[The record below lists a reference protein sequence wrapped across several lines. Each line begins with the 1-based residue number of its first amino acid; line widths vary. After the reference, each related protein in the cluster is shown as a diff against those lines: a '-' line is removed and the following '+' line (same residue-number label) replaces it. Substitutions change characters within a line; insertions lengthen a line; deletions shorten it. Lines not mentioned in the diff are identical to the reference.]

1 MLAFS
6 ASQTIPDISPPS
18 CYHNNS
24 HPHPSFIQRVLL
36 MNNTEI
42 AASFDQLADLLE
54 IDGANAFRVRA
65 YRNAARTIEGIADS
79 LNGSDKKTLQEIPG
93 IGEDLA
99 AKIIE
104 LNTTGSLKMLEELKE
119 KVPAGV
125 VQMLLLP
132 GIGPKKVA
140 LLHKELGIKS
150 LAELKQAA
158 ELGGI
163 ASLKGFGKKTEQT
176 ILEGIASLD
185 QQGIRF
191 YLADVVPLV
200 ERLIEDL
207 SQLPGVTRVSE
218 AGSVRRLKE
227 TIGDLDLLAIS
238 DDASLVMDALASHEL
253 VESVIA
259 RGPTK
264 QRVRLKALS
273 NPMTPGSQGH
283 KPELDLRVVPERSFG
298 AALQYF
304 TGSKEHNVVTRRL
317 AKDKGLTLNEYG
329 LNRGEDY
336 YLGRTEEEIY
346 AELGLPF
353 VPPEL
358 RENRDEFQWKSQ
370 SDVPK
375 LITQGDVLG
384 DLHMHT
390 TESDGTASLEEM
402 IEAARGRGLK
412 YIAITDHSKRVFMA
426 NGLTEERLLAQWQQV
441 CEINKKYDDI
451 EVLCGVECD
460 ILENATMDISN
471 EVLAQADWVVA
482 VIHFGLKQ
490 APDLITKRLLTAIEN
505 PYVDCIGH
513 MTGRLIGKRP
523 GAQFDVET
531 IFQAAKENGVMLE
544 INAHPARLDLSDVH
558 AAKARS
564 MGIPIVIN
572 TDSHSPHGFDML
584 RWGIAQA
591 RRAGLTAPQVA
602 NTWDFKT
609 FRKSQ
614 RRFRTK

>member
-1 MLAFS
+1 
-6 ASQTIPDISPPS
+6 
-18 CYHNNS
+18 
-24 HPHPSFIQRVLL
+24 
-36 MNNTEI
+36 MNNIEI

-79 LNGSDKKTLQEIPG
+79 LAGVQIAQLTEIPG
-93 IGEDLA
+93 IGDDLA
-99 AKIIE
+99 KKIVE
-104 LNTTGSLKMLEELKE
+104 LMTTGQLTMLEELKA

-140 LLHKELGIKS
+140 QLHKELGITS
-150 LAELKQAA
+150 LAQLKQAA
-158 ELGGI
+158 ELGGV

-176 ILEGIASLD
+176 ILEGIASID
-185 QQGIRF
+185 QQGVRF

-200 ERLIEDL
+200 RQIAEDL
-207 SQLPGVTRVSE
+207 SKVAGVSQISP

-227 TIGDLDLLAIS
+227 TIGDLDLLATS
-238 DDASLVMDALASHEL
+238 EDANLVMDALASHAL
-253 VESVIA
+253 VEGVIA

-264 QRVRLKALS
+264 QRVRLKSLS
-273 NPMTPGSQGH
+273 NPMTPGAQGH
-283 KPELDLRVVPERSFG
+283 KPEMDLRVVPEKSFG
-298 AALQYF
+298 AAMQYF

-317 AKDKGLTLNEYG
+317 AKEKGLMLNEYG
-329 LNRGEDY
+329 LNKGEEY

-346 AELGLPF
+346 AELGLVF

-358 RENRDEFQWKSQ
+358 RENREEFGWKTSA
-370 SDVPK
+370 DVPK
-375 LITQGDVLG
+375 LITEGEILG

-390 TESDGTASLEEM
+390 TESDGTASLEDM
-402 IEAARGRGLK
+402 IAAARARGLK

-426 NGLTEERLLAQWQQV
+426 NGLNEERLLKQWE
-441 CEINKKYDDI
+441 EIRRVREKYDDI
-451 EVLCGVECD
+451 KVLCGVECD
-460 ILENATMDISN
+460 ILENATMDISD
-471 EVLAQADWVVA
+471 EVLAQADWIVA

-531 IFQAAKENGVMLE
+531 VFAAAKEHGVMLE

-558 AAKARS
+558 ASKARA

-572 TDSHSPHGFDML
+572 TDSHSTYGFEML
-584 RWGIAQA
+584 QWGIAQA
-591 RRAGLTAPQVA
+591 RRAGLSAENVA
-602 NTWDFKT
+602 NAWEFEK
-609 FRKSQ
+609 FEKSLRRNRK
-614 RRFRTK
+614 K

>member
-1 MLAFS
+1 
-6 ASQTIPDISPPS
+6 
-18 CYHNNS
+18 
-24 HPHPSFIQRVLL
+24 
-36 MNNTEI
+36 MNNVEI

-65 YRNAARTIEGIADS
+65 YRNAARTIEGIAES
-79 LNGSDKKTLQEIPG
+79 LAGVQIAQLTEIPG

-99 AKIIE
+99 KKIVE
-104 LNTTGSLKMLEELKE
+104 LMTTGQLTMLEELKA

-140 LLHKELGIKS
+140 QLHKELGITS
-150 LAELKQAA
+150 LAQLKQAA
-158 ELGGI
+158 ELGGV

-176 ILEGIASLD
+176 ILEGIASID
-185 QQGIRF
+185 QQGVRF

-200 ERLIEDL
+200 RQIAEDL
-207 SQLPGVTRVSE
+207 SKVAGVSQISP

-227 TIGDLDLLAIS
+227 TIGDLDLLATS
-238 DDASLVMDALASHEL
+238 EDANLVMDALASHPL
-253 VESVIA
+253 VDGVLA

-264 QRVRLKALS
+264 QRVRLKSLS
-273 NPMTPGSQGH
+273 NPMTPGAQGH
-283 KPELDLRVVPERSFG
+283 KPEMDLRVVPEKSFG
-298 AALQYF
+298 AAMQYF

-317 AKDKGLTLNEYG
+317 AKEKGLMLNEYG
-329 LNRGEDY
+329 LNKGEEY

-346 AELGLPF
+346 AELGLVF

-358 RENRDEFQWKSQ
+358 RENRDEFGWKKP

-375 LITQGDVLG
+375 LITEREILG

-390 TESDGTASLEEM
+390 KETDGTATLEEM
-402 IEAARGRGLK
+402 IEAARTQGLK

-426 NGLTEERLLAQWQQV
+426 NGLTEERLLKQWEEV
-441 CEINKKYDDI
+441 RRVREKYDDI
-451 EVLCGVECD
+451 KVMCGVECD
-460 ILENATMDISN
+460 ILENATMDLSD
-471 EVLAQADWVVA
+471 EVLAKADWIIG

-523 GAQFDVET
+523 GAQFDVESV
-531 IFQAAKENGVMLE
+531 FAAAKEHGVMLE

-558 AAKARS
+558 AAKARA

-572 TDSHSPHGFDML
+572 TDSHSTYGFEML
-584 RWGIAQA
+584 QWGIAQA
-591 RRAGLTAPQVA
+591 RRAGLSAENVA
-602 NTWDFKT
+602 NAWEFDK
-609 FRKSQ
+609 FRKSLKRNRKQ
-614 RRFRTK
+614 

>member
-1 MLAFS
+1 
-6 ASQTIPDISPPS
+6 
-18 CYHNNS
+18 
-24 HPHPSFIQRVLL
+24 
-36 MNNTEI
+36 MNNVEI

-79 LNGSDKKTLQEIPG
+79 LAGVQIAQLTEIPG

-99 AKIIE
+99 KKIIE
-104 LNTTGSLKMLEELKE
+104 LMTTGQLTMLEELKA

-140 LLHKELGIKS
+140 QLHKELGITS
-150 LAELKQAA
+150 LAQLKQAA

-176 ILEGIASLD
+176 ILEGIATID
-185 QQGIRF
+185 QQGVRF

-200 ERLIEDL
+200 RQIAEDL
-207 SQLPGVTRVSE
+207 SNVPGVSRISA

-227 TIGDLDLLAIS
+227 TIGDLDLLATS
-238 DDASLVMDALASHEL
+238 EDANLVMDALAAHPL

-264 QRVRLKALS
+264 QRVRLKSLS
-273 NPMTPGSQGH
+273 NPMTPGAQGH
-283 KPELDLRVVPERSFG
+283 KPEMDLRVVPEKSFG

-317 AKDKGLTLNEYG
+317 AKDKGLMLNEYG
-329 LNRGEDY
+329 LNKGEEY

-346 AELGLPF
+346 AELGMAW

-358 RENRDEFQWKSQ
+358 RENREEFGWKKLA
-370 SDVPK
+370 DVPK
-375 LITQGDVLG
+375 LITEGEVLG

-390 TESDGTASLEEM
+390 KETDGTATLEEM
-402 IEAARGRGLK
+402 IEAARARGLK

-426 NGLTEERLLAQWQQV
+426 NGLTEERLLRQWEEV
-441 CEINKKYDDI
+441 RRVREKYDDI
-451 EVLCGVECD
+451 KVLCGVECD
-460 ILENATMDISN
+460 ILENATMDLSD
-471 EVLAQADWVVA
+471 EVLAQADWIIG

-490 APDLITKRLLTAIEN
+490 TPDLITKRLLTAIEN

-531 IFQAAKENGVMLE
+531 VFAAAKEHGVMLE

-558 AAKARS
+558 AAKARA

-572 TDSHSPHGFDML
+572 TDSHSTYGFEML
-584 RWGIAQA
+584 QWGIAQA
-591 RRAGLTAPQVA
+591 RRAGLSAENVA
-602 NTWDFKT
+602 NAWEFDK
-609 FRKSQ
+609 FRKSLK
-614 RRFRTK
+614 RNRK